1 VIRFGPI
8 VRTILRPL
16 GLELRRL
23 PHGQRARAGTLHN
36 ALRCLREVGFYP
48 ATVLDVGVASGTPAL
63 YETFPSAHHVLVE
76 PLAEFTPDLER
87 IVAGLPH
94 AEYVLAAAG
103 AASGTAVL
111 HFGRHLEVTSTRH
124 LEDRAFA
131 ISRERTVP
139 CLALDEI
146 WATRHLAGPALLK
159 LDVEGG
165 ELDAIAGAR
174 ATLPSCPCLVV
185 EAAFQRLYTTAP
197 TVEQVIAEIT
207 RLGYSLFDVV
217 GAAYHSDGRLVTADL
232 VFVDARAL
240 DRAPVL
246 T

>member
-1 VIRFGPI
+1 MIRLGPI
-8 VRTILRPL
+8 VRKVLRPL
-16 GLELRRL
+16 GVEVRRL
-23 PHGQRARAGTLHN
+23 PKRPPAGTLHN
-36 ALRCLREVGFYP
+36 ALRCLRDAGFRP

-63 YETFPSAHHVLVE
+63 YETFPDAHHMLVE

-87 IVAGLPH
+87 IVAGLTH

-103 AASGTAVL
+103 ATSGTVVL

-131 ISRERTVP
+131 ISRDRKVP

-146 WATRHLAGPALLK
+146 WATRHLSGPALLK
-159 LDVEGG
+159 LDVEGA
-165 ELDAIAGAR
+165 ELDAIAGAK
-174 ATLPSCPCLVV
+174 TSLPSVACLVV
-185 EAAFQRLYTTAP
+185 EAAFQRLYDGAP

-217 GAAYHSDGRLVTADL
+217 SGAYHSDGRLVTADL
-232 VFVDARAL
+232 VFVDPMRL
-240 DRAPVL
+240 RP
-246 T
+246 